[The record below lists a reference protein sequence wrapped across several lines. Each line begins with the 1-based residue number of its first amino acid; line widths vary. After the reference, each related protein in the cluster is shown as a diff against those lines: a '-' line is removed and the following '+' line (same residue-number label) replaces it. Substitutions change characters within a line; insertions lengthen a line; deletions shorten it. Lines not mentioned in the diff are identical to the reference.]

1 MSVLLLLWA
10 LRARRLRSAVAH
22 PRLGCGLFLQ
32 MPPVDQV
39 DRVDRGA
46 PVSRLV
52 ELRVGRLVRVRAA
65 VGAEK
70 LAGLV

>member
-1 MSVLLLLWA
+1 MLVLLLLVLWA
-10 LRARRLRSAVAH
+10 LRAWRLRSAVVH

-32 MPPVDQV
+32 MPAVDQV
-39 DRVDRGA
+39 DRVV
-46 PVSRLV
+46 PVSRV
-52 ELRVGRLVRVRAA
+52 RRLLKVWVRVRAA